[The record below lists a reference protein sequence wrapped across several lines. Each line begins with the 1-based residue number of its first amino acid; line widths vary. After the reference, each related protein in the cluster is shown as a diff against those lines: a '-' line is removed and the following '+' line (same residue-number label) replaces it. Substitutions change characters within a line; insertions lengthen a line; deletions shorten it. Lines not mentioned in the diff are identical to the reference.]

1 MNLLTRFLSWSKW
14 MVKGQRLESEMET
27 EVRFHIESRAAD
39 LVRKGFSQQEAMR
52 QARIE
57 FGGIESHKDAVRAS
71 VGVRWWGELGSDMRH
86 GLRLLRK
93 NPGFT
98 AVAILTLALG
108 VGANTAIFSI
118 VNAVLLRPLPF
129 RDADRLVRVY
139 FNEPGVGLRDVRFSK
154 PELDDLQT
162 RAGVFEDVT
171 PIFEG
176 SENLTGTKQPERV
189 EGVNTSFSYFS
200 MLGVIPQIGR
210 LYGPQDFAPGFAAEA
225 VISDGLWRRG
235 YGADP
240 NVVGRTIRIDN
251 DPLTIIG
258 VLPRGFRHPGPTTSG
273 DAEVF
278 GAGGFSAA
286 PFPPPIRGNR
296 VLVNGIGRLKP
307 GLTLTQAQARLTAM
321 AAELRH
327 DFPTDYSPQAQWTIE
342 IQPLQETLVGKVRP
356 MLLVLL
362 GAVILIVF
370 IVSLNIANLV
380 LARASGRQ
388 QEMAVRLAL
397 GASRGRLVR
406 QMLTESVLLSLIG
419 GAAGIVTAVG
429 TLGLMLR
436 FMPSNVPRL
445 NEVRIDWV
453 VLAFALLISIITGL
467 VFGLAP
473 ALHSTKGALSSATR
487 EGGRGSGYST
497 KTGRLRDVLIVSE
510 LAFAVILMVGAGLL
524 LRTLRDLLQENPGF
538 NPTQVVT
545 ANTWL
550 GVPNDPKTDP
560 YLGISGKAAFDR
572 ELLRRMRAIP
582 GVELAAITSAL
593 PTTNANPNA
602 VGGLAN
608 EGFAIEDRPIESSQD
623 LHAERIRISPD
634 YFKVLQAT
642 LVRGRS
648 FAEGDEDGKQLVA
661 IIDESTAHKYW
672 PTRDPL
678 GRRVRFAR
686 DHTKPWTTI
695 VGIVED
701 IKNDGLDINGVPHIF
716 VSAYQDP
723 SKQVSV
729 VLRTSLPANLLEPQ
743 IRHEIQSMDP
753 GLPVFNVISM
763 NDILDRSLASRR
775 FSADL
780 VGGFAGL
787 AVLLASIG
795 IYGLLAY
802 MVSQRSREIGIRMA
816 LGARRDDILRMF
828 LRKGVALAG
837 LGIVAGLVFSA
848 ATASMMASL
857 LYGVRPHDPAVFL
870 IVPLLLFA
878 IAVLASYLPAR
889 RATKVD
895 SMIALREA

>member
-1 MNLLTRFLSWSKW
+1 MGAFLQDLRFALR
-14 MVKGQRLESEMET
+14 MLVK
-27 EVRFHIESRAAD
+27 
-39 LVRKGFSQQEAMR
+39 K
-52 QARIE
+52 
-57 FGGIESHKDAVRAS
+57 
-71 VGVRWWGELGSDMRH
+71 
-86 GLRLLRK
+86 
-93 NPGFT
+93 PGFT
-98 AVAILTLALG
+98 IVAVLTLALG

-118 VNAVLLRPLPF
+118 VNAVLLRPLPYP
-129 RDADRLVRVY
+129 DPDRLVRIY

-154 PELDDLQT
+154 PEMDDLET
-162 RAGVFEDVT
+162 RAGVFEDVS
-171 PIFEG
+171 PIYEG

-200 MLGVIPQIGR
+200 MLGVIPQMGR
-210 LYGPQDFAPGFAAEA
+210 LYGPQDFVPGFAPEA
-225 VISDGLWRRG
+225 VISDGLWRRA

-240 NVVGRTIRIDN
+240 NVLGRSIRIDN

-258 VLPRGFRHPGPTTSG
+258 VLPREFRHPGPTTSG

-278 GAGGFSAA
+278 GAGGFSGD

-307 GLTLTQAQARLTAM
+307 GLTLAQAQARLTAM
-321 AAELRH
+321 AQELRH
-327 DFPTDYSPQAQWTIE
+327 DFPTDYPPQAQWTIE
-342 IQPLQETLVGKVRP
+342 IQPLQETLVGNVRP

-370 IVSLNIANLV
+370 IVSLNIANLL

-397 GASRGRLVR
+397 GASRGRMVR
-406 QMLTESVLLSLIG
+406 QMLTESLLLSLIG
-419 GAAGIVTAVG
+419 GAAGIVAAVG
-429 TLGLMLR
+429 TLGFTLR

-445 NEVRIDWV
+445 SEVRIDWV
-453 VLAFALLISIITGL
+453 VLAFALLISILTGL
-467 VFGLAP
+467 LFGLAP
-473 ALHSTKGALSSATR
+473 ALHSASGAFSSAIR

-497 KTGRLRDVLIVSE
+497 KTRRLRDVLIVSE

-538 NPTQVVT
+538 NPTQVVA
-545 ANTWL
+545 ANIQL
-550 GVPNDPKTDP
+550 PNPNEPEADP
-560 YLGISGKAAFDR
+560 YLNNLPRANFDR
-572 ELLRRMRAIP
+572 ELLRRMKAIP

-593 PTTNANPNA
+593 PTSNVNPNA
-602 VGGLAN
+602 VGGLAT
-608 EGFAIEDRPIESSQD
+608 EGFAIEDRPVESSQG

-634 YFKVLQAT
+634 YFKVLQTT
-642 LVRGRS
+642 LLRGRS
-648 FAEGDEDGKQLVA
+648 FTEGDEDGKPLVA

-672 PTRDPL
+672 ATRDPL
-678 GRRVRFAR
+678 GRRVRFGR
-686 DHTKPWTTI
+686 DPTKPWTTV
-695 VGIVED
+695 VGIVKD
-701 IKNDGLDINGVPHIF
+701 MKSDGLDINGVPHIY
-716 VSAYQDP
+716 VSTYQDS
-723 SKQVSV
+723 SKELSV
-729 VLRTSLPANLLEPQ
+729 VLRTSLPATLLEPQ
-743 IRHEIQSMDP
+743 IRHEIQSIDP
-753 GLPVFNVISM
+753 GLPVFNVTSM
-763 NDILDRSLASRR
+763 SNILDRSLASRR

-816 LGARRDDILRMF
+816 LGAQRDDILRMF

-837 LGIVAGLVFSA
+837 LGIVAGLVCSA
-848 ATASMMASL
+848 FTASMMASL

-878 IAVLASYLPAR
+878 IAILASYLPAR
-889 RATKVD
+889 RATMVD
-895 SMIALREA
+895 PIVALHES

>member
-1 MNLLTRFLSWSKW
+1 MGILL
-14 MVKGQRLESEMET
+14 QD
-27 EVRFHIESRAAD
+27 VRYALRTLIKKPTFTI
-39 LVRKGFSQQEAMR
+39 V
-52 QARIE
+52 
-57 FGGIESHKDAVRAS
+57 AV
-71 VGVRWWGELGSDMRH
+71 M
-86 GLRLLRK
+86 
-93 NPGFT
+93 
-98 AVAILTLALG
+98 TLALG

-118 VNAVLLRPLPF
+118 VNAVLLRSLPY
-129 RDADRLVRVY
+129 RDPDRLGRIF

-176 SENLTGTKQPERV
+176 SENLTGAGQPERV
-189 EGVNTSFSYFS
+189 EGVNSSFSYFS

-210 LYGPQDFAPGFAAEA
+210 LYGPQDFALGFAPEA
-225 VISDGLWRRG
+225 VISDGLWRRA

-240 NVVGRTIRIDN
+240 NVLGRTIRIDN

-278 GAGGFSAA
+278 GAGGFSAD
-286 PFPPPIRGNR
+286 PFPQPMRGTR
-296 VLVNGIGRLKP
+296 ILVSGIGRLKP
-307 GLTLTQAQARLTAM
+307 GLTLAQAQARLTAM
-321 AAELRH
+321 AAQLRH
-327 DFPTDYSPQAQWTIE
+327 DFPTDYPPQAQWTIE
-342 IQPLQETLVGKVRP
+342 IQPLQETLVGSVRP

-370 IVSLNIANLV
+370 IVSLNIANLL

-397 GASRGRLVR
+397 GASRGRMVR
-406 QMLTESVLLSLIG
+406 QMLTESMLLSLIG
-419 GAAGIVTAVG
+419 GAAGIATAVG
-429 TLGLMLR
+429 TLGFILR
-436 FMPSNVPRL
+436 FVPSNVPRL

-453 VLAFALLISIITGL
+453 VLAFALLISILTGL

-473 ALHSTKGALSSATR
+473 ALHSAKGALSSAIR

-497 KTGRLRDVLIVSE
+497 KTGRLRDVLIISE

-524 LRTLRDLLQENPGF
+524 LRTLRDLLQQNPGF
-538 NPTQVVT
+538 NPTQIVT
-545 ANTWL
+545 ANIQL
-550 GVPNDPKTDP
+550 PNPNDSKTDP
-560 YLGISGKAAFDR
+560 YLDIPRRATFDR
-572 ELLRRMRAIP
+572 ELLRRIKAFP
-582 GVELAAITSAL
+582 GVKLAAITSAL
-593 PTTNANPNA
+593 PTTNTNPSA

-608 EGFAIEDRPIESSQD
+608 EGFAIEDRPVESSQD

-634 YFKVLQAT
+634 YFKVLQST
-642 LVRGRS
+642 LLRGRS
-648 FAEGDEDGKQLVA
+648 FTEGDEDGKPLVA
-661 IIDESTAHKYW
+661 IIDETTAHKYW
-672 PTRDPL
+672 PTSDPL
-678 GRRVRFAR
+678 GRRVRFGR
-686 DHTKPWTTI
+686 NPTKPWTTV
-695 VGIVED
+695 VGVVKD
-701 IKNDGLDINGVPHIF
+701 IKTDGLDIDGVPHIF
-716 VSAYQDP
+716 VSPYQDP

-729 VLRTSLPANLLEPQ
+729 VLRTSLPATLLEPQ
-743 IRHEIQSMDP
+743 IRHEIQSIDP
-753 GLPVFNVISM
+753 GLPVFNVSSM

-787 AVLLASIG
+787 AVLLAFVG
-795 IYGLLAY
+795 IYGFFAY
-802 MVSQRSREIGIRMA
+802 MVGQRSREIGIRMA
-816 LGARRDDILRMF
+816 LGARRGDILQLF

-837 LGIVAGLVFSA
+837 VGIVAGLVVSA
-848 ATASMMASL
+848 STASMMASL

-889 RATKVD
+889 RATMVD
-895 SMIALREA
+895 PIIALHES